1 MHKFVLNRILMMLPV
16 LLGVSLVVFSMMY
29 FTPGDPARMILGET
43 ASETEVRE
51 LREEMGL
58 NDPFLLQYGRYLKKA
73 VFEGDLGTSYV
84 TGRPVVTEIVA
95 RFPTTMLLAVL
106 SVFISVLIGIPTGI
120 VSATRQYSLFDNL
133 AMILA
138 LIGVSMPNFWQG
150 LVLIIVFSLHLGWL
164 PASGFYGPAYWILP
178 ALTIGTSTAAT
189 ITRMTRSSMLEVIRQ
204 DYIRTARAKGQTELV
219 VILKHALK
227 NALIPIITVIGLQ
240 LGRGLGGAI
249 LTESIFSIPGLGKL
263 MVDSIKA
270 RNYPVVQGG
279 VLFIAVMFSF
289 INLLVDVLYA
299 YADPRIKSQ
308 YKRGR
313 KTRKKSAK
321 MEVAA

>member
-138 LIGVSMPNFWQG
+138 LVGVSMPNFWQG

-313 KTRKKSAK
+313 KPRKKSAK